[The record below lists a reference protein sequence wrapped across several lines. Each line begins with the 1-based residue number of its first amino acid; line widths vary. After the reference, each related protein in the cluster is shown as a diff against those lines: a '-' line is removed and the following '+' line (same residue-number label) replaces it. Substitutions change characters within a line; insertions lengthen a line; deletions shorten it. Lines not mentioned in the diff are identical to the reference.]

1 MKRLVLCI
9 LLFTLI
15 ALYGCNCGNSTGSSG
30 FSSELDNE
38 EFTEDL
44 TETAG
49 AGTVMPPDT
58 TESLPPDIPLWD
70 ILEDNILNVTFKFN
84 DQNNNY
90 YINAPVTGRYRFSF
104 DISDVNCSY
113 SIRLSKTN
121 HEEIQSTNNDVDFNV
136 DLTEAETYVLEII
149 QGMGLPE
156 CTIKVDIPNPIKEV
170 EDNKMFEKIR
180 FIGQEDQYIFTPQLS
195 GKYGFELDISNVEY
209 SYNVKILDS
218 KNNEIAEGDY
228 SGISYKDYYINA
240 NLDENKTYNIFVTFD
255 DYELEDDNLKYTI
268 KIYEPN
274 EIKYVNANTV
284 NGEMLFG
291 GQQDRYIF
299 SPSATARYLL
309 EFNDS
314 NEQMYYEISFCDD
327 NNYKQGPKSNQ
338 NWSVSFD
345 LVKGKE
351 YEITVAQEIDYGK
364 YCFTITP
371 ESTE

>member
-1 MKRLVLCI
+1 MKKVVVCI

-15 ALYGCNCGNSTGSSG
+15 TFHGCSCGNSTSG
-30 FSSELDNE
+30 FYFDTEPD
-38 EFTEDL
+38 TEDYTEES

-49 AGTVMPPDT
+49 AGTVVPPDT

-70 ILEDNILNVTFKFN
+70 IFEDNTLNVTFKFI

-121 HEEIQSTNNDVDFNV
+121 HEEIKSTNNDVDFNV
-136 DLTEAETYVLEII
+136 ELTEAETYVLEII

-156 CTIKVDIPNPIKEV
+156 CTIKVDIPNTIKEV
-170 EDNKMFEKIR
+170 EDYEMSEEIR
-180 FIGQEDQYIFTPQLS
+180 FIGQEDQYTFTPQLS

-209 SYNVKILDS
+209 SYNVKILNS
-218 KNNEIAEGDY
+218 KNMIIEEGDY
-228 SGISYKDYYINA
+228 SGLSYKDYYINA
-240 NLDENKTYNIFVTFD
+240 DLDENKTYRVFVTFD

-274 EIKYVNANTV
+274 EIKYVSADTV
-284 NGEMLFG
+284 NGEMFFG

-299 SPSATARYLL
+299 YPSATARYQLD
-309 EFNDS
+309 FNDS
-314 NEQMYYEISFCDD
+314 NDQLEYEVAFCDEK
-327 NNYKQGPKSNQ
+327 NHKQGPKSN
-338 NWSVSFD
+338 NWIVSFD
-345 LVKGKE
+345 LVEGME
-351 YEITVAQEIDYGK
+351 YEITVEQKYDYGK